1 MKSKVVIVATIIGS
15 LLLMPIAGFAES
27 DVDECK
33 KLSGEAAVAI
43 AKREEWNADVAVSQ
57 MKKKCAHIQHYAEMA
72 VFYQGKIDRDLRSPA
87 TPSAVA
93 EVPVMRRGAG
103 SGTSIIADAAARTS
117 RGESVDLPLPTVAE
131 SNDSVDWIGMAAQ
144 VAQAAAQ
151 QNLQRQNAMA
161 LADQRVLRQQ
171 QIAQAQAQQTM
182 PNQPSPQAS
191 YQQWPSHSQGT
202 RQQSSSQSNDSNS
215 RSNSSGTTRY
225 AENPVTSGGAPCA
238 AVAKLGS
245 TNKTGISQTY
255 VRHEYRITNS
265 CGTPVR
271 VTLTTNAGWESSSQR
286 IQGGQ
291 ERIWFCTDGFRANTD
306 CQGGIRGFV
315 TTLSQ

>member
-131 SNDSVDWIGMAAQ
+131 SNDSADWLGIAAQ

-151 QNLQRQNAMA
+151 QNTQRQHAKA
-161 LADQRVLRQQ
+161 LAEQQALRQQ
-171 QIAQAQAQQTM
+171 QIAQAQQTM

-191 YQQWPSHSQGT
+191 YQQ
-202 RQQSSSQSNDSNS
+202 QSSNSQPPGRTQADERGEVNDYQRRAGTQMNQSGSSSSS
-215 RSNSSGTTRY
+215 RPNQGAVKSYKDPNDPSKDCVVPTGMRNSSFTTWVNLTF
-225 AENPVTSGGAPCA
+225 E
-238 AVAKLGS
+238 
-245 TNKTGISQTY
+245 
-255 VRHEYRITNS
+255 NS
-265 CGTPVR
+265 CARDFILR
-271 VTLTTNAGWESSSQR
+271 V
-286 IQGGQ
+286 
-291 ERIWFCTDGFRANTD
+291 WFDGDSAQTA
-306 CQGGIRGFV
+306 GIRKKMSFGCNKAKQSCGSYKYQV
-315 TTLSQ
+315 E